1 MRRSSR
7 GTAVVRI
14 VKNLP
19 RVLAFLAVL
28 ALPALAFAQAAW
40 EREKGNCE
48 VLFQTPDEAPLGD
61 LRQCVGLWEAYR
73 DVNAVDA
80 TKRQVAARAFQRVY
94 REGDP
99 EAKHLAKGALG
110 RMGFVPEEKAAAAD
124 PNAGKRKKYRAHT
137 ATEADAKA
145 AQEIRKKGMALFGK
159 KDWRGALDE
168 FNRALEKDP
177 ANSQILYDAACAY
190 SRDGD
195 RPNAVEYLMR
205 LSDLGTPDALAKLK
219 KARTDGDF
227 EAMRDDPGFK
237 RATGYAKIKVL
248 NGMPQADQE
257 LGEDN
262 VFKLVE
268 MLHSPKLGYVVEEG
282 GKDKHPRERPH
293 VWFKDHSKIQAYVMV
308 KLIGH
313 PRTRLVPIDWDTPWD
328 LIVSWADR
336 VEIVDGEKV
345 CKYSMSKN
353 DPEKRLADAFKTKD
367 DALAKPDE
375 YLAKADEVLS
385 QPQQTVDQAGAL
397 VDKAKGAVDKAGKA
411 VDAVKDAGSK
421 IKLW

>member
-1 MRRSSR
+1 MPTSLRE
-7 GTAVVRI
+7 TAVVR
-14 VKNLP
+14 NLTHAP
-19 RVLAFLAVL
+19 LALAVL
-28 ALPALAFAQAAW
+28 AVLAVPAAASAQAAW

-73 DVNAVDA
+73 DLSQVDGP
-80 TKRQVAARAFQRVY
+80 KRQVAARAFQRVY
-94 REGDP
+94 REGDG
-99 EAKHLAKGALG
+99 EARHLAKAALG
-110 RMGFVPEEKAAAAD
+110 RMGFAPEEKAAAAD
-124 PNAGKRKKYRAHT
+124 SGLAKRKKYRAHT
-137 ATEADAKA
+137 ATEADQKA
-145 AQEIRKKGMALFGK
+145 ALEIRKKGMAAYQK
-159 KDWRGALDE
+159 KDWAGAVAE

-177 ANSQILYDAACAY
+177 ANTQILYDAACSYA
-190 SRDGD
+190 RDGD

-205 LSDLGTPDALAKLK
+205 LADLATPDALAKVK
-219 KARTDGDF
+219 KARTDADF
-227 EAMRDDPGFK
+227 EGMRDEPGFK

-293 VWFKDHSKIQAYVMV
+293 VWFKEHSKIQAYVMV

-345 CKYSMSKN
+345 CRYSMSKN
-353 DPEKRLADAFKTKD
+353 DPEKRLADAFKAKD

-385 QPQQTVDQAGAL
+385 QPQQTVEQAGAL
-397 VDKAKGAVDKAGKA
+397 VDKAKGMVDKAGKA
-411 VDAVKDAGSK
+411 VDAVKGAGDK